1 MSWGLATTKAAT
13 APAARARSAGCV
25 LRAPGAA
32 AGQPGQQ
39 RGGGQQQGH
48 DRRFLVDQHAGA
60 QDRAEDHALAAAGAA
75 AQPDRGL
82 QGHGQEQRPEGD
94 VEVVPVLPGEHGGQA
109 EQGAGGDGAGR
120 LEPEPGGAVHDVAQQ
135 PGQDDGQ
142 QGERGAGA
150 EGQGDGGHDQPGQ
163 RHGGVEA
170 ELDADRRG
178 HVAGEPGVAQVHDLV
193 RGPPQI
199 PHVTRDV
206 PGLRQQVPGQV
217 GGPGPGNRDP
227 GGQVDDQQRQVPQH
241 RVRDRLGRGPGR
253 HTGPGKGGAGAVGD
267 GRLVTG
273 PRRVSWPDGGRVPR
287 LQHAGLARAGGLQP
301 PGPATACRVHA
312 LTCPASVQSSCRAD
326 SRRDDGYGMTQSQ
339 LGRDPGKG

>member
-1 MSWGLATTKAAT
+1 MAMSWGLATTTRAAGAGGRAAGRGRRRAG
-13 APAARARSAGCV
+13 AP
-25 LRAPGAA
+25 P
-32 AGQPGQQ
+32 GQPGQQ
-39 RGGGQQQGH
+39 RGGGQQQAH

-60 QDRAEDHALAAAGAA
+60 QDGAEDHALAAAGTA

-163 RHGGVEA
+163 GHGGVEA

-199 PHVTRDV
+199 PYVTGDV
-206 PGLRQQVPGQV
+206 PYGGQVLPGQV
-217 GGPGPGNRDP
+217 GGVGPGNRDP
-227 GGQVDDQQRQVPQH
+227 GGQVYGQQGQVPRH
-241 RVRDRLGRGPGR
+241 GAGGEGTRAGRRGGGHGGRARVR
-253 HTGPGKGGAGAVGD
+253 GGA
-267 GRLVTG
+267 
-273 PRRVSWPDGGRVPR
+273 
-287 LQHAGLARAGGLQP
+287 
-301 PGPATACRVHA
+301 
-312 LTCPASVQSSCRAD
+312 
-326 SRRDDGYGMTQSQ
+326 
-339 LGRDPGKG
+339 